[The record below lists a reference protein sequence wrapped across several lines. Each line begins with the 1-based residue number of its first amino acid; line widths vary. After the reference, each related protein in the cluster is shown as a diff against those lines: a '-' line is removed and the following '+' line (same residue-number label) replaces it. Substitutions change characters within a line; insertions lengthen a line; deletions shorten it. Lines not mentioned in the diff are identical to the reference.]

1 MISLSKVL
9 YATWPLLFFEMT
21 IILIWMF
28 FQRQDDGIVI
38 INRCELCGSSEHV
51 ILIAP
56 PAHRSSSHAN
66 QGHVVKAWKGSRERE
81 AHNHRTLRASAVH
94 LIILL
99 LVAICN
105 VS

>member
-56 PAHRSSSHAN
+56 QMLPCSDSSQIKFA
-66 QGHVVKAWKGSRERE
+66 R
-81 AHNHRTLRASAVH
+81 
-94 LIILL
+94 
-99 LVAICN
+99 
-105 VS
+105 